1 MLTTYQINKR
11 VTDFSKMDD
20 AELKAV
26 YGLTRKQANSRLHY
40 YLKGKPA
47 TKRTDH
53 ATPTAKKVV
62 ATNKTIAPIASHEV
76 YSATRRMDRVTR
88 VLVVCVVVLFIAIV
102 VRNVFF

>member
-20 AELKAV
+20 TELKAV

-47 TKRTDH
+47 TKRIEH
-53 ATPTAKKVV
+53 ATPASKQVVQTVKVL
-62 ATNKTIAPIASHEV
+62 PIAREEVFSSRKVAKLSHVLIVIAVLLLLTIV
-76 YSATRRMDRVTR
+76 YINLAR
-88 VLVVCVVVLFIAIV
+88 
-102 VRNVFF
+102 

>member
-20 AELKAV
+20 KELKTV

-47 TKRTDH
+47 TKRIDH

-62 ATNKTIAPIASHEV
+62 TTDNTSKLPIAREEVFSSQKLAKTSHV
-76 YSATRRMDRVTR
+76 MM
-88 VLVVCVVVLFIAIV
+88 VVAGILLLTIV
-102 VRNVFF
+102 WINLAR

>member
-20 AELKAV
+20 TELKAV
-26 YGLTRKQANSRLHY
+26 YGLTRKQANPRLHY

-47 TKRTDH
+47 TKRIDH

-62 ATNKTIAPIASHEV
+62 TTSKLPIAREEVFSSQKLAKTSHV
-76 YSATRRMDRVTR
+76 MM
-88 VLVVCVVVLFIAIV
+88 VVAGILLLTIV
-102 VRNVFF
+102 WINLAR

>member
-20 AELKAV
+20 KELKTV

-47 TKRTDH
+47 TKRIDH

-62 ATNKTIAPIASHEV
+62 TTNKPPIAREEVFSSQKLAKTSHVMMVVAGLLLLTIV
-76 YSATRRMDRVTR
+76 YINLAR
-88 VLVVCVVVLFIAIV
+88 
-102 VRNVFF
+102 